1 MDCGMLRCDSRDDLR
16 PCPSFRPIEFHRD
29 REASGACER
38 VPVELRRGRERRKRF
53 VIMAAIVSDVRAHYL
68 QERIDGRLER
78 TPFGRKIVL

>member
-1 MDCGMLRCDSRDDLR
+1 MDCGMPGCDSRDDLR
-16 PCPSFRPIEFHRD
+16 PCPGFRPIELHRD

-53 VIMAAIVSDVRAHYL
+53 VIVAVIVSDVRAYYL

-78 TPFGRKIVL
+78 TSFGRKIVL